1 MRPFKGRTAH
11 FGRATEGSAP
21 LAYNYSLAR
30 GIYGLFCSLTK
41 SSFCAIAVCWLPPP
55 VEVGTSVSAWEASD
69 CDYHKSTLIL
79 YNCITLVRGVSPVT
93 RLRGSVRFQLL
104 FPLRVCPTGASLQFI
119 LCGYV
124 FGATDDTFII
134 RQAYRFLSLYHN
146 IHPDCKPFFLILQS
160 SESRRRF
167 SSRMQFICGN
177 RSVQITISS
186 INSKAGRMLYRLLG
200 CFMWMS
206 RC

>member
-1 MRPFKGRTAH
+1 MLLSQVLSPSCAGSHGSRPAHCEGASAPSAPLIAFVRPFKGRTAY

-79 YNCITLVRGVSPVT
+79 YNCITIVRGVSPVT
-93 RLRGSVRFQLL
+93 RLRGSVRFLLL
-104 FPLRVCPTGASLQFI
+104 FPLRVPPTGACS
-119 LCGYV
+119 
-124 FGATDDTFII
+124 
-134 RQAYRFLSLYHN
+134 
-146 IHPDCKPFFLILQS
+146 P
-160 SESRRRF
+160 
-167 SSRMQFICGN
+167 
-177 RSVQITISS
+177 
-186 INSKAGRMLYRLLG
+186 
-200 CFMWMS
+200 
-206 RC
+206 

>member
-1 MRPFKGRTAH
+1 MRGLPWKPPGALRGGFRPLRTPDCLCASVKGRTAY

-104 FPLRVCPTGASLQFI
+104 FPLRVSPTGACS
-119 LCGYV
+119 
-124 FGATDDTFII
+124 
-134 RQAYRFLSLYHN
+134 
-146 IHPDCKPFFLILQS
+146 P
-160 SESRRRF
+160 
-167 SSRMQFICGN
+167 
-177 RSVQITISS
+177 
-186 INSKAGRMLYRLLG
+186 
-200 CFMWMS
+200 
-206 RC
+206 